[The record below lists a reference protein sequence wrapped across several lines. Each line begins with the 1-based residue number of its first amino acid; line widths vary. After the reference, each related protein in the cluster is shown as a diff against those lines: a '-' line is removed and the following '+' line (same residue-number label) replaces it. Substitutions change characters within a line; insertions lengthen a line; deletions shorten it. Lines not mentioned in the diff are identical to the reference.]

1 SVEPEIVQF
10 FVSRPEGVGTTAD
23 FERKLFILRRLITKK
38 AREMQVA
45 SDSLYIASLSCK
57 VIVYKGQ
64 LTTYQ
69 VGTYFKDLSDERV
82 TSAFGL
88 VNSRFSTN
96 TFPSWQLAQP
106 FRMLAHNG
114 EINTLTGNL
123 NWLYA
128 GLRSLSSP
136 YVTEEEMQI
145 LLPVVD
151 GHQSDAAC
159 LDNVAEL
166 LLHSGRSVAHTML
179 MMVPEAWDGNT
190 QMDPLKKAF
199 YEYHATLME
208 PWDGPAALCFTDGT
222 TIGAMLDRNGL
233 RPLRFAVTSD
243 DRVIVASE
251 AGALPIDE
259 SLIIKKGRQQPGKIF
274 LIDMDKGEI
283 LSDEQVKHE
292 LARRQ
297 PYSDWL

>member
-1 SVEPEIVQF
+1 LSEPGYYGTGMAFLPKDTEANEMCRQIIRQASEERGMPFLGFRTVPVNPEGIGSTALSVEPEIVQF

-38 AREMQVA
+38 AQETPGFA
-45 SDSLYIASLSCK
+45 KDLYIASLSCK

-69 VGTYFKDLSDERV
+69 VGTYFPDLSDERV

-88 VNSRFSTN
+88 VHSRFSTN

-123 NWLYA
+123 NWFYA

-136 YVTEEEMQI
+136 YFTEEEMEI
-145 LLPVVD
+145 VLPVVD
-151 GHQSDAAC
+151 GHLSDSAG
-159 LDNVAEL
+159 LDTVAEHFL
-166 LLHSGRSVAHTML
+166 LSGRSVAHSML
-179 MMVPEAWDGNT
+179 MMVPKEWDGHT
-190 QMDPLKKAF
+190 QMDQLKKAF

-208 PWDGPAALCFTDGT
+208 PWDGPAALCFTD
-222 TIGAMLDRNGL
+222 
-233 RPLRFAVTSD
+233 
-243 DRVIVASE
+243 
-251 AGALPIDE
+251 
-259 SLIIKKGRQQPGKIF
+259 
-274 LIDMDKGEI
+274 
-283 LSDEQVKHE
+283 
-292 LARRQ
+292 
-297 PYSDWL
+297 